1 MNKAEFVSGLHDLA
15 TKRPHWVPA
24 IRYKMDTEYVKP
36 FDFQEAV
43 LTSAEAD
50 VTFQIL
56 SSHDVSAADQQENN
70 NTHGLRK
77 HVIIVFLAI
86 VGHMDQLDLKQV
98 QDEWQ
103 LFAAGDVVSAELPT
117 LCVCSLFEMRG
128 CRWLKKNFREHCS
141 GPSLSALS
149 GSLESGQLLLT

>member
-15 TKRPHWVPA
+15 TERPDWVPA

-36 FDFQEAV
+36 FDCLGSETV

-50 VTFQIL
+50 VTFKIL
-56 SSHDVSAADQQENN
+56 SSHDLSAADQQQNVN
-70 NTHGLRK
+70 AHGLRK

-86 VGHMDQLDLKQV
+86 VGHMDQLDLKRV

-117 LCVCSLFEMRG
+117 LCACSSFDMG
-128 CRWLKKNFREHCS
+128 T
-141 GPSLSALS
+141 G
-149 GSLESGQLLLT
+149 GSRRISESIAAGRHSPP